1 MRKGGYRPDG
11 RLETIKDE
19 ILIEV
24 LEGANHPS
32 VDVNRRT
39 FLEIARLGRKYLE
52 VLAHS
57 NGRQPRPPLGFAG
70 A

>member
-1 MRKGGYRPDG
+1 MGSRGGYRPDG

-32 VDVNRRT
+32 ADVNRRT

-52 VLAHS
+52 LLAHIDE
-57 NGRQPRPPLGFAG
+57 RPPLGLAG
-70 A
+70 AS